1 MACLSRPCHFRFFK
15 GCLPQISVGPF
26 FNILSHM
33 NLKPPREFNTVFGS
47 CVIFLVHGTILQQ
60 WASLLKNSASVAV
73 EESHQPLLNNRSS
86 DCWKILPVTVEQPCQ
101 TFLKLVKEHFPR
113 NNTFHDCN
121 WNRTHNHLVCKRTL
135 NHLTKTLLR
144 LVIAT
149 WEILV
154 R

>member
-86 DCWKILPVTVEQPCQ
+86 DCWKILPVTVEPFNQN
-101 TFLKLVKEHFPR
+101 TIKISYSYMRNISSVTASHSKSILRWKAKEYGYNYR
-113 NNTFHDCN
+113 N
-121 WNRTHNHLVCKRTL
+121 K
-135 NHLTKTLLR
+135 
-144 LVIAT
+144 
-149 WEILV
+149 
-154 R
+154 